1 MVDVVAVV
9 GSGLMVFLCVC
20 VCGSVD
26 GSVCVVLCGGRCWLW
41 FDGLCVCVCVC
52 GFVDGLCVWFCVMN
66 WC

>member
-26 GSVCVVLCGGRCWLW
+26 GSVCVVLCDELVLEVEGR
-41 FDGLCVCVCVC
+41 
-52 GFVDGLCVWFCVMN
+52 
-66 WC
+66 

>member
-41 FDGLCVCVCVC
+41 FDGLCVCVW
-52 GFVDGLCVWFCVMN
+52 LC
-66 WC
+66 

>member
-26 GSVCVVLCGGRCWLW
+26 GSVWWPLLALV
-41 FDGLCVCVCVC
+41 
-52 GFVDGLCVWFCVMN
+52 
-66 WC
+66 